1 MKPPTNSAE
10 FETFLE
16 EYKIL
21 CKRGV
26 YDIGQGIATDISTA
40 KLPIKLC
47 NRFIAEAEA
56 NTAYKFDVVVSKAR
70 SFFAAEKSMQQ
81 EPAKI
86 DAVMPATPRCNL
98 NNWPKV
104 VRTDKPSVVP
114 RNIALIETSPLNG
127 APAKILPAEQ
137 LCIDDMANEILVH
150 MLVDGGSQITIADEE
165 ICKKSKRK
173 LYDLDASIPTVLA
186 DGTHC
191 HDCTKYYILP
201 IHFGGNLHINTYCL
215 VMPAMV
221 DILLGNNRLKEH
233 KSVFHCEEDI
243 VFIAERYKLWKISG
257 TVVQAASVAENAI
270 KLITANAV
278 AKLIEDGDVDSMG
291 WVCVRFP
298 EDSLKSQLSVAA
310 LATSQEDQLATLCSR
325 YKQVLE

>member
-165 ICKKSKRK
+165 IS
-173 LYDLDASIPTVLA
+173 
-186 DGTHC
+186 
-191 HDCTKYYILP
+191 
-201 IHFGGNLHINTYCL
+201 
-215 VMPAMV
+215 MV

-298 EDSLKSQLSVAA
+298 EDSLKSQFTGDESGRPAGDA
-310 LATSQEDQLATLCSR
+310 
-325 YKQVLE
+325 VLKV